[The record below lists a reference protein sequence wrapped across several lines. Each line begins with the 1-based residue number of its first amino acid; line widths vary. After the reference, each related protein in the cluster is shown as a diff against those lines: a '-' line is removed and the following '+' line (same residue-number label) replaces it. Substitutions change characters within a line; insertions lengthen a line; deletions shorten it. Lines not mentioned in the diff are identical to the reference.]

1 MDKHPLI
8 GVSLCAVVL
17 LVLGSFT
24 NTWRIENVQG
34 CDCNNPP
41 CDVILSGVMGYNN
54 WYITDVHV
62 GFNTSSYNIYY
73 RLNGGS
79 WQTYT
84 APFAITIEGLTLFE
98 WKCDYDSSEIYSI
111 EIKIDKTPPLVSVD
125 YTWERKYWKGYIY
138 IYSVE
143 AFDTTS
149 GMNRTEFFFNG
160 VLQDYIFG
168 PGPHYEYTL
177 PLYYTDRCNV
187 KGLIRNREITDDYV
201 KFDSIIV
208 FVYIIGNGINPPNFT
223 QRFYAYDNA
232 GWSDYVDIENPVR
245 PASIKP
251 GLYLFQN
258 MVLPNN
264 YTGYVG
270 RYLVKAT
277 FFGDIEVN

>member
-1 MDKHPLI
+1 MKRKCVVFGI
-8 GVSLCAVVL
+8 SLCAVVL

-24 NTWRIENVQG
+24 SCLRVETVQG
-34 CDCNNPP
+34 CDCGNPP
-41 CDVILSGVMGYNN
+41 CWVELSGAMGNNN
-54 WYITDVHV
+54 WYVSDVHV
-62 GFNTSSYNIYY
+62 GFNGSFNQICY

-84 APFAITIEGLTLFE
+84 APFTITIEGIILFE
-98 WKCDYDSSEIYSI
+98 WKCDYNSSDIYSI
-111 EIKIDKTPPLVSVD
+111 EIKIDKTPPLVSVN
-125 YTWERKYWKGYIY
+125 YTWERIYWKGYIY

-149 GMNRTEFFFNG
+149 GMNRTEFFING
-160 VLQDYIFG
+160 VLQEYIFG
-168 PGPHYEYTL
+168 PGPHYEYTY
-177 PLYYTDRCNV
+177 PLYFTDRYNV

-208 FVYIIGNGINPPNFT
+208 FVYVVSNHPPNFT

-232 GWSDYVDIENPVR
+232 GLSSYVDILNPIR

-258 MVLPNN
+258 LILPNN